1 MLNPALVRRQEVA
14 RRVDE
19 CLGDHPDVSA
29 ILVFGSVALGLA
41 DERSD
46 VDVLVV
52 CRSNIVPL
60 TDRAEILSSLGA
72 QWQFHHG
79 DDVNRLFADQDVG
92 GIIDGV
98 PVEVAY
104 QTVSWISAILDEVLD
119 RGAITTDKVSFRP
132 YTFPALLQRAWLL
145 RDKDGVVGRWR
156 ERARIY
162 PRALKMNILEH
173 FVPRLRD
180 YTDDLVS
187 SAERGLGPGVFI
199 YLLHNAGDALRSILL
214 ALNEVYDPADK
225 RTEQAV
231 LSTLQKVPPDL
242 IPRLTDVLVG
252 PFDARGRIERA
263 RLFQQ
268 LAMEALAM
276 AEVSAGGGDGRQ
288 QTSL

>member
-1 MLNPALVRRQEVA
+1 MLHPDLVRRQEVA

-19 CLGDHPDVSA
+19 CLRDHPDVSA

-46 VDVLVV
+46 VDLLVV
-52 CRSNIVPL
+52 CRSIIVPIA
-60 TDRAEILSSLGA
+60 DRAEILSSLGA
-72 QWQFHHG
+72 QWRFHHG
-79 DDVNRLFADQDVG
+79 ADVNRLFADQDVG
-92 GIIDGV
+92 GIIDDV

-104 QTVSWISAILDEVLD
+104 QTVSWISDVLDDVLD

-132 YTFPALLQRAWLL
+132 YTLPALLQRAWLL
-145 RDKDGVVGRWR
+145 RDKDGVVGGWR
-156 ERARIY
+156 ERARIS
-162 PRALKMNILEH
+162 PRVLKLNILEH

-187 SAERGLGPGVFI
+187 NAERGLGPGVFI

-225 RTEQAV
+225 RTEQAI
-231 LSTLQKVPPDL
+231 LPTLQKVPHDL
-242 IPRLTDVLVG
+242 IPRLTNVLVG
-252 PFDARGRIERA
+252 PFDTRGRIERA

-268 LAMEALAM
+268 LATETLAM
-276 AEVSAGGGDGRQ
+276 AEAVAGDS
-288 QTSL
+288 TSLLKEE